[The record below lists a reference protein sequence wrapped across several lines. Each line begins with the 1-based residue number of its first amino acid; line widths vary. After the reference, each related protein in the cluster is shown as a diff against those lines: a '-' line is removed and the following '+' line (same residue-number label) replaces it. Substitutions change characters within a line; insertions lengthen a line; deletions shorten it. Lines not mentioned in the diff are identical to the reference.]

1 MYHICVPV
9 CVCVSMS
16 VSVYAGV
23 FLLCGQIQKEDIGCR
38 PLLLSTLFGQ
48 TGFLIRPDI
57 CLFFFS
63 PSLAGQRVPEISLCL
78 FPVLRLQI
86 HMMWAAGKLQCS
98 LCLQQ
103 SLHFLLEIQTLFF
116 LLKEQ
121 VSLLRDPSPHPLE
134 TDLHSHHSRHHHLAG
149 SCRLRTECGP

>member
-1 MYHICVPV
+1 MCACV
-9 CVCVSMS
+9 CVCVHVRVCLCRCFPVVRTNPERGHWLSS
-16 VSVYAGV
+16 PVAFYLVWSDRVSHKTWH
-23 FLLCGQIQKEDIGCR
+23 L
-38 PLLLSTLFGQ
+38 P
-48 TGFLIRPDI
+48 
-57 CLFFFS
+57 FFFF

-103 SLHFLLEIQTLFF
+103 SLHFLLEIQTLSF